1 MKRFMKLIF
10 LAGILLTA
18 CSTATGIE
26 VSNAWARP
34 ALQDGNGAVYFL
46 LQNHS
51 AVGDELTGVSAE
63 TARAVEM
70 HESKME
76 GDVMQM
82 QQISS
87 LPVRGKDSIEFGPGG
102 YHVMLVGLKQELK
115 PGDEIQITLHFKN
128 HEDIRVTVPV
138 QEMAPNDST
147 SDH

>member
-46 LQNHS
+46 LENH
-51 AVGDELTGVSAE
+51 AAAGEELTGVSSEA
-63 TARAVEM
+63 ARAVEI

-82 QQISS
+82 HQVLSVP
-87 LPVRGKDSIEFGPGG
+87 LRGKESIEFGPGG
-102 YHVMLVGLKQELK
+102 YHVMLIGLIQELK
-115 PGDEIQITLHFKN
+115 AGDEIQITLHFKN
-128 HEDIRVTVPV
+128 HEDLLLTVPV
-138 QEMAPNDST
+138 QEIAPVGSM